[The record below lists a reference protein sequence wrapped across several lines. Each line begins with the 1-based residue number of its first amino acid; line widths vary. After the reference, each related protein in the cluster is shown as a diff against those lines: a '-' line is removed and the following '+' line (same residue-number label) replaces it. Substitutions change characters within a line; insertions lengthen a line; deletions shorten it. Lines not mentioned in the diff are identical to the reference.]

1 MSNKKNTKKLNLN
14 KTKVSLIKNKIVKMD
29 NLPVFGY
36 EGGSGFQCVK
46 IALKPGEFIDADAGA
61 MNYMDSSIQIST
73 QTGNIGRAFGRLF
86 SGSSFFYNTF
96 TNKGKKP
103 AIINL
108 SSVHPGNIGAFYLPK
123 GQKINV
129 VSNSY
134 ICSTKGME
142 ITTNVRFGGLLLGY
156 GLTFVDIEAK
166 ENDGIVWVASFGNS
180 IEKTIEP
187 GNSIKVD
194 NGILM
199 AFDRNEGIHT
209 NFVGGFTST
218 LFSGE
223 GLVSKIENKGNKP
236 LKIWLQ
242 SRSQTA
248 YLDYIKHK
256 IGRNRSGGR
265 KYK

>member
-1 MSNKKNTKKLNLN
+1 MNNKKISKKLNLN
-14 KTKVSLIKNKIVKMD
+14 KNKVSLIKNKIVRMN
-29 NLPVFGY
+29 NLPAFGY

-46 IALKPGEFIDADAGA
+46 ILLKPGEYIDADAGN

-96 TNKGKKP
+96 TNKGKE
-103 AIINL
+103 AAMINL

-134 ICSTKGME
+134 ICSTKGMV

-199 AFDRNEGIHT
+199 AFDRNENIQT

-236 LKIWLQ
+236 LRIWLQ

-256 IGRNRSGGR
+256 IGSRSGGR
-265 KYK
+265 KSK